1 MIQVMPS
8 FISCIDSTRLA
19 YCNLI
24 VFSKD
29 AWDFIL
35 VYEVV
40 NVGKYVA
47 VFHILVIKQKSAVL
61 ATETG
66 FDHQVF

>member
-1 MIQVMPS
+1 MIKVMPS

-19 YCNLI
+19 NRDLI

-29 AWDFIL
+29 AWYFIL

-40 NVGKYVA
+40 NVGKHVA
-47 VFHILVIKQKSAVL
+47 VFHILVVKQKNAVL
-61 ATETG
+61 APITR
-66 FDHQVF
+66 FHHKVF